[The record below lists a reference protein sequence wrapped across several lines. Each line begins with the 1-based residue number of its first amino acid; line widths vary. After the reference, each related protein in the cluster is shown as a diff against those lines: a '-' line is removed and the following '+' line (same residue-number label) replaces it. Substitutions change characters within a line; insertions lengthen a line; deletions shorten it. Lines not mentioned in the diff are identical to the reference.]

1 MYESLVE
8 NLKFDSCLADKA
20 YDANRILADLAAR
33 GAQAVIPSTGSR
45 TEQRAIC
52 EELYA
57 SRYLIECMFHNLKR
71 FRRIATRYEKRA
83 HTYVGMISL
92 ACAMVCLI

>member
-1 MYESLVE
+1 MYEGLVE
-8 NLKFDSCLADKA
+8 GLEFDSCLADKA

-33 GAQAVIPSTGSR
+33 GAQAVIPSKTSR
-45 TEQRAIC
+45 NEQRTIPK
-52 EELYA
+52 ELY
-57 SRYLIECMFHNLKR
+57 SFRYLVECMFHDLKR

-92 ACAMVCLI
+92 ACAMVCLT